1 MSAIMSL
8 EPLIR
13 DVRLMAQIALQQV
26 NKLDRRADD
35 ELATFTIGQL
45 FKMTDRLEKQYDALL
60 GPAELK

>member
-26 NKLDRRADD
+26 NKLDRGADD